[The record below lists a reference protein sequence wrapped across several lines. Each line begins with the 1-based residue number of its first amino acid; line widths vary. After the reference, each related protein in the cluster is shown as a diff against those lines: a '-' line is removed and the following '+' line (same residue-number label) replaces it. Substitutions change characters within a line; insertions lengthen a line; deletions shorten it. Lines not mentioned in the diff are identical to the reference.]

1 MAEASASVGPAVIP
15 MRRPWY
21 TILYVQ
27 VLIAIA
33 VGILIGHYFPQTGVA
48 LKPLG
53 DGFIQLIKMIIAPVI
68 FCTVVHGIA
77 SMRDLKKVGRIGI
90 KTLFYFEA
98 VSTLALAIGLLV
110 GELAQPGRGFNI
122 DPATLDASA
131 VSGYVT
137 RAKGEGIVSHLL
149 AIIPETFIGAF
160 VKGDLLQVLLVSILT
175 GFAIARLGEVGEKVV
190 QAIDTAAKVFFAIIR
205 LIVRV
210 APIGAFGAMAFTV
223 GAFGVGSLWNLIEL
237 IAAFYL
243 TSLLFVLIVLGAI
256 ARFAGFS
263 ILRFIAYIKD
273 ELLIVVGTSSSETV
287 LPQLMQKM
295 ERLGSSRSIV
305 GLVVPTGYSFNLD
318 GTNIYMTLATLF
330 LAQAT
335 STPLSIGQE
344 LGILVIA
351 MITSKGAS
359 GVTGAGFVT
368 LAATLAIVPDIP
380 IQSLAILLGIDKFM
394 SEARALTNLIG
405 NGVATVVISRWEGEL
420 DRDKLHETMANPVA
434 IGEELE
440 IETGLKLA
448 VSTRGEIICRERLI
462 KWVGSSTVK
471 LDGA

>member
-1 MAEASASVGPAVIP
+1 MATTAVTTVPAVRH
-15 MRRPWY
+15 RRPWY

-33 VGILIGHYFPQTGVA
+33 IGIAVGYYYPDLGKQ

-53 DGFIQLIKMIIAPVI
+53 DGFISLIKMMIAPVI

-77 SMRDLKKVGRIGI
+77 SMGDLKKIGRVGV
-90 KTLFYFEA
+90 KTLFYFEV

-110 GELAQPGRGFNI
+110 GEIVQPGVGFNI
-122 DPATLDASA
+122 DPASLDTKAVAS
-131 VSGYVT
+131 YVT
-137 RAKGEGIVSHLL
+137 RAKEEGMVAHLL

-160 VKGDLLQVLLVSILT
+160 AKGDLLQVLLVSILT
-175 GFAIARLGEVGEKVV
+175 GFALSRAGAIGERITH
-190 QAIDTAAKVFFAIIR
+190 AIENVAVIFFKMIGI
-205 LIVRV
+205 IVRA

-223 GAFGVGSLWNLIEL
+223 GAFGVGSLWKLVEL
-237 IAAFYL
+237 ILVFYA
-243 TSLLFVLIVLGAI
+243 TSIIFVLVVLGVI
-256 ARFAGFS
+256 AWFTGFS

-287 LPQLMQKM
+287 LPQMIQKM
-295 ERLGSSRSIV
+295 QRLGASKSVV
-305 GLVVPTGYSFNLD
+305 GLVIPTGYSFNLD

-335 STPLSIGQE
+335 NTPLTIGQE

-394 SEARALTNLIG
+394 SECRALTNLVG

-420 DRDKLHETMANPVA
+420 DAEKLRQVMAHPVDV
-434 IGEELE
+434 GEEME
-440 IETGLKLA
+440 
-448 VSTRGEIICRERLI
+448 
-462 KWVGSSTVK
+462 VK
-471 LDGA
+471 AAA